1 MLQTKSLTT
10 IFYSRYAVSRLCQIN
25 GFYVAHKLQDSQ
37 TGYDSEPRTLN
48 ATASTYAN
56 GNIAGYTLREELP
69 LPDKPPYTVH
79 LGNLSFEATSG
90 DVTDFFVNC
99 QCTNVRIIEDKVEM
113 KPKGFGYAEFAS
125 RDGLKQ
131 ALTLNGHT
139 FHGRNIRI
147 SVADPRKPKD
157 RGDRSEARDISEWS
171 RKGPLPDLPAR
182 SGMGTNRREVDR
194 SFGADFGGERRE
206 RFPETDGK
214 SRDRGNWERKG
225 PLSPIIQPERA
236 YREGGRP
243 RTNDTT
249 RLDNIRDRKSS
260 PAAWGEGGQ
269 KKSQEES
276 RPPRREVQD
285 RPVPDRAPT
294 AAEQDNQWRSRMKPD
309 VPITN
314 SPIRSRDGSEAPSS
328 PALGVVLSASR
339 PKLNLSKRT
348 VSDTPEQ
355 LSNVAPTDAK
365 PSPFGAAKPIDTAA
379 KEREIEEKRL
389 AAIKEKREAD
399 EKASEEKR
407 EAAKALKGSKDFEK
421 IEILKRSTTGDPA
434 DGDGVNEA
442 NLDNV
447 VKTKEPGRENKPKP
461 SDSGAWRRASHTVP
475 SSRDDIPRGPR
486 GARGG
491 PVGGSRGRGEGP
503 KPYDDRV
510 NRKIL
515 NGEASPVAI
524 VLEGKPEV
532 VAQVAEEDG
541 WSTVSKAKKNNRSGN
556 QSARAVAS

>member
-1 MLQTKSLTT
+1 MAPKKKEVQKFTLASFMADKKLGSW
-10 IFYSRYAVSRLCQIN
+10 ADEMEDMPVS
-25 GFYVAHKLQDSQ
+25 DSQ
-37 TGYDSEPRTLN
+37 TGYGSESRTIN

-99 QCTNVRIIEDKVEM
+99 QCTNVRIIEDKLEM

-131 ALTLNGHT
+131 ALTLNGQS
-139 FHGRNIRI
+139 FYGRNIRI
-147 SVADPRKPKD
+147 SVADPPKD

-171 RKGPLPDLPAR
+171 RKGPLPDLPTR
-182 SGMGTNRREVDR
+182 SGMGNSRRDGDR
-194 SFGADFGGERRE
+194 SFGADFGGERRD
-206 RFPETDGK
+206 RFPDSDAK
-214 SRDRGNWERKG
+214 VRDRGNWERKG

-243 RTNDTT
+243 RTNDNT
-249 RLDNIRDRKSS
+249 RIENLRDRKSS

-269 KKSQEES
+269 KNSQEGS
-276 RPPRREVQD
+276 RPPRRELQD
-285 RPVPDRAPT
+285 RPASDRPPT
-294 AAEQDNQWRSRMKPD
+294 AAEQDNQWRSKMRPD
-309 VPITN
+309 VPVTN

-328 PALGVVLSASR
+328 PALGVIPGASR
-339 PKLNLSKRT
+339 PRLNLSKRT

-355 LSNVAPTDAK
+355 ISNVASSDAK

-399 EKASEEKR
+399 EKANEEKR
-407 EAAKALKGSKDFEK
+407 EAAKALKISKDIEK
-421 IEILKRSTTGDPA
+421 IEILKRSTAENPASGDSA
-434 DGDGVNEA
+434 NEA
-442 NLDNV
+442 NPENI
-447 VKTKEPGRENKPKP
+447 VKPKEPGRESKPKP
-461 SDSGAWRRASHTVP
+461 SDSGAWRRASHTAP
-475 SSRDDIPRGPR
+475 STRDDIPRGPR
-486 GARGG
+486 GIRNG

-503 KPYDDRV
+503 RQYDDRV
-510 NRKIL
+510 NRKNT
-515 NGEASPVAI
+515 NGETLPVVIAPQRS
-524 VLEGKPEV
+524 LEAEI
-532 VAQVAEEDG
+532 QVAEEDG
-541 WSTVSKAKKNNRSGN
+541 WSMVSKAKKNNRSGN
-556 QSARAVAS
+556 QNARAVAS